1 MDRVFCIT
9 HKHLIGY
16 EQKPDETVEWLLQEH
31 DGGSATQVMSMLI
44 AWAIE
49 RPESFADLLKRL
61 DDREAGRFLENI
73 ALGAQ
78 QRGQTSELKVALQV
92 NADDSKPLRRLLEQL
107 DCHIRAAESTA
118 SEENSPCIR

>member
-16 EQKPDETVEWLLQEH
+16 EQKPDDSAEWFLREH
-31 DGGSATQVMSMLI
+31 DGGSAAQVMSMLI

-61 DDREAGRFLENI
+61 DYREADRFVESI

-78 QRGQTSELKVALQV
+78 QRGQSSELKLALQV
-92 NADDSKPLRRLLEQL
+92 NADDSQPLRRLLEQL
-107 DCHIRAAESTA
+107 DCHIRAAA
-118 SEENSPCIR
+118 SPGLEENSHCIR